1 MDTMFR
7 VAALCLIC
15 AVLAVLVKKNSPE
28 MGLLLAIA
36 ICVVVLTA
44 LSSTLR
50 EIRAFLQ
57 QMVNWGGV
65 SADIFSPLIKTLG
78 IAIISR
84 TGSDLCRD
92 AGQNA
97 MASLVEMAG
106 AFGAVLVA
114 LPLFTAVWEM
124 LQTIL

>member
-1 MDTMFR
+1 MLR
-7 VAALCLIC
+7 IAALCLVC
-15 AVLAVLVKKNSPE
+15 AVLAILVKKNSPE
-28 MGLLLAIA
+28 MGLLVAIA
-36 ICVVVLTA
+36 VCVVVLTA

-50 EIRAFLQ
+50 EIRTFLQ
-57 QMVNWGGV
+57 QMVDWGGV

-84 TGSDLCRD
+84 TGADLCRD

-106 AFGAVLVA
+106 SFGAVLVA
-114 LPLFTAVWEM
+114 LPLFSAVWEM